1 MVTLVIAG
9 LGAWFVAALGIG
21 VLLGKLISAHEESR
35 RWAVEP
41 ARRSVDRAA

>member
-21 VLLGKLISAHEESR
+21 VLLGKLISAHE
-35 RWAVEP
+35 